1 MADLF
6 FLFSDW
12 STEQNEHMQVLLYM
26 IDENDFIGVYFSNH
40 QQGTECYRYDLSFCR
55 LSWWAEIEFH

>member
-1 MADLF
+1 
-6 FLFSDW
+6 
-12 STEQNEHMQVLLYM
+12 MQVLLYM